1 MASTTNILGALAPV
15 ALIPATSL
23 TANTNGT
30 GVDVSAYD
38 GVALVTVDLVN
49 TAGTNPTA
57 DIKLQHS
64 DTSGGTYT
72 DISGAAITQVT
83 TALTSARTQ
92 LALDVSATKK
102 FVRAVFTIG
111 GTSSPAWTTSVLFI
125 GAKKYQ

>member
-1 MASTTNILGALAPV
+1 MASALNILGALAPV

-23 TANTNGT
+23 TASTNGT
-30 GVDVSAYD
+30 GIDVSAYD

-57 DIKLQHS
+57 DVKLQSS
-64 DTSGGTYT
+64 DTVGGTYA
-72 DISGAAITQVT
+72 DISGAAITQVI
-83 TALTSARTQ
+83 TASTSARTQ
-92 LALDVSATKK
+92 LALDVTACKK

-111 GTSSPAWTTSVLFI
+111 GTASPAWTTSVLFI